1 MTTYSVLLE
10 KYRPIPYTEWGT
22 EIASFMG
29 EHFLDVTTKLRRQQ
43 GIVWEGLDDRRAEL
57 LGSYLINKGFPA
69 GLVEDDEVAKFGTV
83 RLVRNADPVARGIE
97 LQDAWENK
105 TLIESANII
114 LAQVGWVEEEIEIG
128 SKPKRVGGGSLDPSG
143 QIPDF
148 VDFSRESIKAPL
160 GWLLHIYHGQEPI
173 GVVRIF
179 GEHFNYDYQ
188 SFPDAARNQRFV
200 ILLNDLAKVFRYDSL
215 DEGFKL
221 SMGSFTKSPEASY
234 KSLDDMMDRARWA
247 VTLKLVKGM

>member
-10 KYRPIPYTEWGT
+10 KYRPLPFTEWGT

-29 EHFLDVTTKLRRQQ
+29 EHFLDVTTKIRRQQ

-57 LGSYLINKGFPA
+57 LGSYLINKGYPA
-69 GLVEDDEVAKFGTV
+69 GLVEDDEVAKFGTF
-83 RLVRNADPVARGIE
+83 RLVRNADPVASGIE

-105 TLIESANII
+105 TLIESGNII
-114 LAQVGWVEEEIEIG
+114 LAQVGWVEEEVQIG
-128 SKPKRVGGGSLDPSG
+128 STRKNLPGYNIQGVRDSS
-143 QIPDF
+143 ISY
-148 VDFSRESIKAPL
+148 SREIIMASIGWALQIFHDDGVIKVERIL
-160 GWLLHIYHGQEPI
+160 GD
-173 GVVRIF
+173 
-179 GEHFNYDYQ
+179 HFNYDYQ
-188 SFPDAARNQRFV
+188 SIADAVKHQRFV

-221 SMGSFTKSPEASY
+221 SMGSFTKSPEAAY
-234 KSLDDMMDRARWA
+234 RSLDDMMDRARWA

>member
-22 EIASFMG
+22 EIASFTG

-57 LGSYLINKGFPA
+57 LGSYLINKGYPA

-83 RLVRNADPVARGIE
+83 RLVRNADPVASGIE

-105 TLIESANII
+105 TLIESSNII
-114 LAQVGWVEEEIEIG
+114 LAQVGWVEEEIQTGTTRRTASDYNSNLVHTYPMIYD
-128 SKPKRVGGGSLDPSG
+128 R
-143 QIPDF
+143 IP
-148 VDFSRESIKAPL
+148 VMSSI
-160 GWLLHIYHGQEPI
+160 GWLLQIFHDDGAINVE
-173 GVVRIF
+173 RIF

-188 SFPDAARNQRFV
+188 SLADAARHQRFV
-200 ILLNDLAKVFRYDSL
+200 ILLNDLSKIFRYDSL

-221 SMGSFTKSPEASY
+221 SMGSFTRSPEAVY